1 MLRYSSDADRPF
13 PTRPENPRGAEPPS
27 VQDILKITGHRP
39 TPLPK
44 RQWAMTQRWNDLL
57 FAHWPVPAASIAP
70 LLPSG
75 LVTDTFDGSAWIG
88 VGPFWMDR
96 IRFRGLPKIP
106 GADRFPELNLRTYV
120 REEHTNLSGV
130 YFFSLDAANPIA
142 VSIARAFFRLP
153 YYWASMTIKPQPDGR
168 FLYRSDRHLTR
179 RPVRFRATYRGLGP
193 TRRLA
198 QSAPGTIEYFLTE
211 RYRLYTA
218 DRRGHLLQGEIHHM
232 PWPLEAAEAEFQLN
246 ELPAAHGITLPDT
259 QPLLFY
265 ARELVVY
272 VWSVELA
279 KGLKSALGARRAV
292 PAAEPL

>member
-1 MLRYSSDADRPF
+1 M
-13 PTRPENPRGAEPPS
+13 
-27 VQDILKITGHRP
+27 QDILNTTGHRP

-70 LLPSG
+70 LLPAG
-75 LVTDTFDGSAWIG
+75 LVPDTFDGSAWIG
-88 VGPFWMDR
+88 VVPFWMDR
-96 IRFRGLPKIP
+96 IRFSALPKVP
-106 GADRFPELNLRTYV
+106 GTDTFPELNLRTYV
-120 REEHTNLSGV
+120 REEHTNLAGV

-142 VSIARAFFRLP
+142 VSIARMFFRLP
-153 YYWASMTIKPQPDGR
+153 YYWAHMAIKPQPDGR

-193 TRRLA
+193 TQRLA
-198 QSAPGTIEYFLTE
+198 QSVPGTIEYFLTE

-272 VWSVELA
+272 IWSIELA
-279 KGLKSALGARRAV
+279 KGLGAALGARRPV